1 MSTRYDIHH
10 RPVSPTTTSVA
21 TQARR
26 GIRFGLFA
34 VLVVGVRRRHLGAVV
49 NAVLALL
56 ATQLPG
62 LLERRY
68 DVELQPWQHLYADT
82 AMLTHAIG
90 MLGPYDDVWW
100 WDHLTHTHSAT
111 LLGGLVHT
119 IARRRNRNPRP
130 RVLAVVILV
139 GVIWEILEYL
149 IHTTADLLNLEPI
162 LVTYGEQD
170 TLLDL
175 CFDLLGATL
184 VLALGDRL
192 LQNVIE
198 PRD

>member
-1 MSTRYDIHH
+1 M
-10 RPVSPTTTSVA
+10 A

-26 GIRFGLFA
+26 GIRFGLLA
-34 VLVVGVRRRHLGAVV
+34 VLLVGARRRHLGAVV
-49 NAVLALL
+49 NATLALL
-56 ATQLPG
+56 ATHLPG
-62 LLERRY
+62 HLERHY
-68 DVELQPWQHLYADT
+68 DVELQPWQRLYVDT
-82 AMLTHAIG
+82 AMLTHATG

-119 IARRRNRNPRP
+119 IARRRGRNPRP
-130 RVLAVVILV
+130 RVLAAVILV
-139 GVIWEILEYL
+139 GVIWELLEYL
-149 IHTTADLLNLEPI
+149 IRAAADLLDLEPI

-192 LQNVIE
+192 LQNVIG